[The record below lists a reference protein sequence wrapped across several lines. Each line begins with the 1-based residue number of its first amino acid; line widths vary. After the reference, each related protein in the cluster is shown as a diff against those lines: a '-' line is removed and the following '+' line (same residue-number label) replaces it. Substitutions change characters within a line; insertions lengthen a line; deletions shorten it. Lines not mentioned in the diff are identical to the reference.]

1 MGVLSDV
8 FIGDR
13 AEASSVVEHGPSG
26 ILPTFQAKSLDP
38 VLLGKLEAE
47 VTGTPYE
54 RLRHELAPDHIESDG
69 GDSGV
74 VAVRASL
81 VAALGT
87 IGDEQIPA
95 LAEAWSKAEE
105 WFRATGTDLEPIVAG
120 LRAIA
125 VEALRDAKGLWV
137 WWSI

>member
-1 MGVLSDV
+1 MGLLSDV
-8 FIGDR
+8 FVGDR
-13 AEASSVVEHGPSG
+13 VEASSVVEHGPLG
-26 ILPTFQAKSLDP
+26 ILPTFQAYSLDP
-38 VLLGKLEAE
+38 VLLGKLEVE

-54 RLRHELAPDHIESDG
+54 RLRHDLAPDHIESEG

-81 VAALGT
+81 VTALGR
-87 IGDEQIPA
+87 IRDEQIPA

-105 WFRATGTDLEPIVAG
+105 WFHMSGTDLQPVVAG

-125 VEALRDAKGLWV
+125 VEAVQKGKGLWV
-137 WWSI
+137 WWSV